1 MYLGLHVEHIQ
12 RLHPILGLKPNTFGH
27 LSYANVNHV
36 NPFSQRNPNSWAQS
50 FVLVF
55 QFVDDAFI
63 LRSSVSG
70 VLKVNQ
76 ALQEFSDKFRH
87 RFKGGSKRA
96 AVLYEAKRGWSLL
109 TSCMSWA
116 QPFKTLQLQL
126 DASCARCMALTAELS
141 ERYPA

>member
-1 MYLGLHVEHIQ
+1 MTGPSRQRPRLGAATAP
-12 RLHPILGLKPNTFGH
+12 LHPSGAGHVDADLHLGACHPQTARH
-27 LSYANVNHV
+27 
-36 NPFSQRNPNSWAQS
+36 P
-50 FVLVF
+50 

-76 ALQEFSDKFRH
+76 ALEEFSDKFRH

-109 TSCMSWA
+109 TRCISWA

-126 DASCARCMALTAELS
+126 DAACARCMALTAELS
-141 ERYPA
+141 ERFPA